1 MSLPEPVRE
10 FRYASLQLEGARRMP
25 WGAVTTDARF
35 PLVWDANNATVL
47 EPGSG
52 LTLHEIQRTLDP
64 ALRAAGAPYE
74 HIEVWDT
81 SVETRALKDL
91 RTIDEFPAHDVVMV
105 FEADWPAADDSRVKE
120 LLLPGEDFWR
130 WYRATLLEFGQELY
144 QQVLGQMVR
153 RIRDVFVPA
162 GLRFFAAT
170 LDGEMAG
177 YASAISL
184 AGVGYLDNVVT
195 MPAYR
200 GRGVASATV
209 ARAVRECFEAG
220 DRCVFLLAEKGGKP
234 QALYERLGFR
244 ARAEVESFT
253 RLLPPIAPLGPPAP
267 DL

>member
-1 MSLPEPVRE
+1 VSLPEPVKE
-10 FRYASLQLEGARRMP
+10 FCYAALQLESARRMP

-47 EPGSG
+47 EPGPG
-52 LTLHEIQRTLDP
+52 LTLHEIQGTLDP

-74 HIEVWDT
+74 HIEFWDT
-81 SVETRALKDL
+81 SIVTPALRDL
-91 RTIDEFPAHDVVMV
+91 RTIEEFPAHDDVMV
-105 FEADWPAADDSRVKE
+105 FEAAWPAADDTRVKE
-120 LLLPGEDFWR
+120 LLLPDEDFWR
-130 WYRATLLEFGQELY
+130 WYRTTLLEFGQELY
-144 QQVLGQMVR
+144 QEVLRQMVR

-162 GLRFFAAT
+162 GLRFFAAA
-170 LDGEMAG
+170 LEGELAG
-177 YASAISL
+177 YTSAISL

-220 DRCVFLLAEKGGKP
+220 DRCVFLLAERGGQP
-234 QALYERLGFR
+234 QQLYERLGFR

-253 RLLPPIAPLGPPAP
+253 RLLPPVAPLGRPAP